1 MHDLRGY
8 GIYDL
13 SALPAEPNVERL
25 NGLAVTITGK
35 KSMCHISLE
44 QNGSPML
51 MPK

>member
-13 SALPAEPNVERL
+13 SALPAEPNVGRL
-25 NGLAVTITGK
+25 NGLTVAITGK

-44 QNGSPML
+44 QKGGPML
-51 MPK
+51 MPQ